1 MGMAKRPHIAAIMA
15 LPRVAQAWAERHG
28 HAPTEADID
37 AVYAAFVPKNIAV
50 AARYATLVPGAA
62 GVVSEL
68 RGMGMKIGSSTGYTR
83 EIMAEILPVAAR
95 QGFEPDS
102 LVCTG
107 DTPDGRPT
115 PFMLYKTLLDLEVW
129 PAWSVIKVDDT
140 EVGIAEGIN
149 GGAWT
154 VGVSVSGNCFGL
166 SREDT
171 EALAPAEF
179 QERRKAAV
187 NKLERAGAHYVI
199 DSVADLTPIVQK
211 IEERLER
218 GERP

>member
-1 MGMAKRPHIAAIMA
+1 
-15 LPRVAQAWAERHG
+15 
-28 HAPTEADID
+28 
-37 AVYAAFVPKNIAV
+37 
-50 AARYATLVPGAA
+50 
-62 GVVSEL
+62 
-68 RGMGMKIGSSTGYTR
+68 
-83 EIMAEILPVAAR
+83 LPVAAQ
-95 QGFEPDS
+95 QGFKPDG

-107 DTPDGRPT
+107 DTPEGRPT
-115 PFMLYKTLLDLEVW
+115 PFMLYKTLLDLKVW

-171 EALAPAEF
+171 EALAPADF
-179 QERRKAAV
+179 MERRAAAM
-187 NKLERAGAHYVI
+187 NKLARAGAHYVI
-199 DSVADLTPIVQK
+199 DSVADLMPIARK